1 MVKPRGLVR
10 VSSSKRGRRVG
21 YASRRPNIA
30 PVRTWKIA
38 TDNGDYLVDAPT
50 RILAVLSF
58 RRDYGNCARIQ
69 KVGNYRP
76 RK

>member
-1 MVKPRGLVR
+1 MRTWKIA
-10 VSSSKRGRRVG
+10 SSSKRGRVG
-21 YASRRPNIA
+21 YASRRPHIDQ
-30 PVRTWKIA
+30 VRTWKIA

-58 RRDYGNCARIQ
+58 RRDCGNCARIL
-69 KVGNYRP
+69 KVGHYRP